1 MGHGWPPVMKAYEH
15 GLRPSLSIDVVTTVP
30 GDMFTQMRCAFGCER
45 ARPLGVFW
53 KADQPAENL
62 LTEERLLEMATIDGA
77 HVAGL
82 EDRIGS
88 LTPGKKADVVVIDA
102 TAINVAPVM
111 DPVAAVALP
120 ADVSNVE
127 TVIIDGRVQKRDGKL
142 VADVAKARRL
152 VEESRDYLLEQRRG
166 QGGVRRSGVG
176 SGPAGTL
183 RAVERESQLPGHF
196 GDVGEQLREER
207 QRQGISQR
215 ELAARLGLSPS
226 LISQIE
232 TGRSKPSVSTLYA
245 IVTELHLSL
254 DRLFRGTDDDTGSG
268 RAAPE
273 SAPGPGV
280 GRGTVVHPEDRH
292 VIELE
297 SGVRWERLTGYPED
311 EVDFMYVVYDVGGA
325 SAGNATLMRHSGK
338 EYGYVISGRLGL
350 QIGFRSHTLG
360 PGDSIAF
367 NSTQP
372 HRLWTIGD
380 EPVHAIWCVVGRE
393 E

>member
-1 MGHGWPPVMKAYEH
+1 M
-15 GLRPSLSIDVVTTVP
+15 
-30 GDMFTQMRCAFGCER
+30 
-45 ARPLGVFW
+45 
-53 KADQPAENL
+53 
-62 LTEERLLEMATIDGA
+62 
-77 HVAGL
+77 
-82 EDRIGS
+82 
-88 LTPGKKADVVVIDA
+88 
-102 TAINVAPVM
+102 
-111 DPVAAVALP
+111 
-120 ADVSNVE
+120 
-127 TVIIDGRVQKRDGKL
+127 
-142 VADVAKARRL
+142 
-152 VEESRDYLLEQRRG
+152 
-166 QGGVRRSGVG
+166 
-176 SGPAGTL
+176 
-183 RAVERESQLPGHF
+183 ERESQLPRHF

-254 DRLFRGTDDDTGSG
+254 DRLFRGTDED
-268 RAAPE
+268 
-273 SAPGPGV
+273 PGPIFGEAEPSRGPGL

-297 SGVRWERLTGYPED
+297 SGVRWERLTGDPED
-311 EVDFMYVVYDVGGA
+311 EVDFMYVAYDVGGA
-325 SAGNATLMRHSGK
+325 SAANGTLMRHSGR

-350 QIGFRSHTLG
+350 QIGFRNHTLG

-380 EPVHAIWCVVGRE
+380 EPVHAIWCVVGRQE
-393 E
+393 